1 MGTCES
7 EEMKDAPLS
16 ERVNR
21 TEGKKVKERVR
32 ERESEMIAELYRLL
46 CDNIIR
52 KHQLQAPQIKGW
64 LHMYVR
70 EVFFIINMH

>member
-21 TEGKKVKERVR
+21 TEGKKEKR

>member
-21 TEGKKVKERVR
+21 TEGKKVKEI
-32 ERESEMIAELYRLL
+32 EREGERDDCWTI
-46 CDNIIR
+46 
-52 KHQLQAPQIKGW
+52 
-64 LHMYVR
+64 
-70 EVFFIINMH
+70 

>member
-21 TEGKKVKERVR
+21 TEGKKVRES
-32 ERESEMIAELYRLL
+32 EREGKSEMIAELYRLL

-52 KHQLQAPQIKGW
+52 KHQLQAPQIKG
-64 LHMYVR
+64 
-70 EVFFIINMH
+70 